1 MRMQSLQA
9 IRSHNVKKCSDFI
22 FLFSVIFLFLIFA
35 FNGVLTSYY
44 IFHDDWTLFFL
55 EKNNL
60 IDTIKDHRYRAAH
73 TEMGR
78 PVGHAFFLL
87 AHILLRNLMM
97 QISLGFFTLF
107 LMSCFGT
114 LLFKLFN
121 TLNYNK
127 FFSILFICLF
137 LITPPFYI
145 ISYQISGQYIVFSL
159 IFSAIFML
167 LYKNYCY
174 DNNNF

>member
-22 FLFSVIFLFLIFA
+22 FLFFCSIPFLIFA

-78 PVGHAFFLL
+78 PVGHAFFSIGPYFVEKFND
-87 AHILLRNLMM
+87 ANFVR
-97 QISLGFFTLF
+97 FFYSF
-107 LMSCFGT
+107 
-114 LLFKLFN
+114 FN
-121 TLNYNK
+121 
-127 FFSILFICLF
+127 
-137 LITPPFYI
+137 
-145 ISYQISGQYIVFSL
+145 V
-159 IFSAIFML
+159 ML
-167 LYKNYCY
+167 W
-174 DNNNF
+174 NFTI

>member
-1 MRMQSLQA
+1 
-9 IRSHNVKKCSDFI
+9 
-22 FLFSVIFLFLIFA
+22 
-35 FNGVLTSYY
+35 
-44 IFHDDWTLFFL
+44 
-55 EKNNL
+55 
-60 IDTIKDHRYRAAH
+60 
-73 TEMGR
+73 
-78 PVGHAFFLL
+78 
-87 AHILLRNLMM
+87 
-97 QISLGFFTLF
+97 
-107 LMSCFGT
+107 MSCFGT

-159 IFSAIFML
+159 IFSSIFML

-174 DNNNF
+174 DNNNFLKSRIGITLIISLILFLLYLDLLYLLGFHYWNPILYSTVYITLYTIRNKITIDNKKIYYNFLLSFLLFLTYCILRPIYILV